1 MKKRANS
8 GTSGRE
14 ALREKERER
23 ERERERGA
31 RTGLVKYKQLSFVEG
46 EPTSLGGQ
54 LPRNLVK

>member
-14 ALREKERER
+14 ALREKERET
-23 ERERERGA
+23 ERGA